1 MHKFLIVSAAALCCA
16 AALPA
21 AAAPANA
28 ANADQAS
35 DQSARSRPTQQE
47 RARDPNRRICVN
59 QLLSNSRVPRRICR
73 TQAEWDA
80 ERAADN
86 D

>member
-35 DQSARSRPTQQE
+35 DQSARPTQQE